1 MPEGDQQVVPDLGAV
16 WIEVTRTQ
24 TLQEFPDASGPDLIG
39 DARVRVSSWWDARRA
54 GRAAAAATTAPAIA
68 EAGAATDVAGRLAD
82 LANLHASGALTD
94 EEFASAK
101 ARVLAGE

>member
-1 MPEGDQQVVPDLGAV
+1 MLKRCGNANL
-16 WIEVTRTQ
+16 
-24 TLQEFPDASGPDLIG
+24 ASIIANLELKYGHTT
-39 DARVRVSSWWDARRA
+39 V
-54 GRAAAAATTAPAIA
+54 GRA
-68 EAGAATDVAGRLAD
+68 RLESLASVCRYIAD